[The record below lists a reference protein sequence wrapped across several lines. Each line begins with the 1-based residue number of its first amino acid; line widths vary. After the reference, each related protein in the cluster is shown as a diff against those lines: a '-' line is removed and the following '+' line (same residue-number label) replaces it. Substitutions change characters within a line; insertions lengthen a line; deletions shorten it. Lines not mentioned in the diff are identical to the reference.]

1 MTIESDLRAAF
12 NRHMDNACRLYP
24 AFTANRHRVVFEIV
38 PNMGGI
44 AGQARGCL
52 HIKVNL
58 TLARQNPDYI
68 CNNTIPHE
76 IAHIICAHFGWDR
89 GHGKNWKRVAVSLGC
104 TGERC
109 FNAAET
115 GMTPVKLRQRNRY
128 EYVASCGTVVWLSD
142 VMHNKVTNGQ
152 QRILASTKGR
162 ISKHHFTGKS
172 KVA

>member
-1 MTIESDLRAAF
+1 MNAHMELRAAF

-24 AFTANRHRVVFEIV
+24 AFTNQRPYVQFEIV
-38 PNMGGI
+38 PNMGRN
-44 AGQARGCL
+44 AGMAMGANR
-52 HIKVNL
+52 IKVNY
-58 TLARQNPDYI
+58 TLAVQNMDYM

-76 IAHIICAHFGWDR
+76 IAHIICVYFGWDR
-89 GHGKNWKRVAVSLGC
+89 GHGRNWKRVAMSLGC
-104 TGERC
+104 SGDRC
-109 FNAAET
+109 FDSAKT
-115 GMTPVKLRQRNRY
+115 GMVPVKLRQRNRY